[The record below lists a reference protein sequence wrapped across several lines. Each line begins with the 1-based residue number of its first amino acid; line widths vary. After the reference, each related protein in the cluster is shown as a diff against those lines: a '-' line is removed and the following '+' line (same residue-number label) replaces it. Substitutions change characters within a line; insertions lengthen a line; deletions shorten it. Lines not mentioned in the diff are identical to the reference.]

1 MISCNVRL
9 RKEDAISE
17 VEHPQKLR
25 HSHIIRVAGT
35 YVIGKKFAI
44 LLYPAADWNL
54 NEFLDHKEWP
64 TGKEILRTLA
74 CLASA
79 VAFLHANAIKHM
91 DIKPHNILIRQLSVP
106 SYSPFDPSSRS
117 YNVYLAGFG
126 IAKSYASAANAETDS
141 LTACTRMYVAPEVVE
156 QERRGLSADIFSLGC
171 VFAEILSYVAGPIQ
185 TMRYTG
191 FNVRRLSEI
200 SGFSYQANL
209 EMVKSLFRGAS
220 FIPVFR
226 DYHIASD
233 VSDTGE
239 FVLRILSPHP
249 ELRPS
254 GEETRKKMRQNH
266 YTSYVQC
273 RCDQNWPPF
282 ETKVENFLITR
293 WLKGK
298 PRGDDVIFVDCR
310 RHSKHRTALKVE
322 DSSEDED
329 VEGGC
334 KL

>member
-1 MISCNVRL
+1 MIEDLSEWKAYLLSGGLIPEKHEELDWSGRGQHAEYEKNEESEIPIKVKDLIGHSATALVHLVKCRRTLLARKMISCNVRL

-117 YNVYLAGFG
+117 YNVYLADFG

-171 VFAEILSYVAGPIQ
+171 VFAETLSYVAGPIQ

-233 VSDTGE
+233 E
-239 FVLRILSPHP
+239 AF
-249 ELRPS
+249 
-254 GEETRKKMRQNH
+254 
-266 YTSYVQC
+266 
-273 RCDQNWPPF
+273 
-282 ETKVENFLITR
+282 
-293 WLKGK
+293 
-298 PRGDDVIFVDCR
+298 
-310 RHSKHRTALKVE
+310 
-322 DSSEDED
+322 
-329 VEGGC
+329 
-334 KL
+334 